1 MAPPPGAPPPSLLP
15 EKPLAMTESRRK
27 SQFYEFFKTILYA
40 LIIAGVVRTFLFE
53 PFNIPSGSMLQNLL
67 IGDYLFVSKYT
78 YGYSTHSLPFGLN
91 LFSGRIFGSLPE
103 RGDVVVFKYPGDNK
117 TDYIKRVIGLPG
129 DTLQVRDGRLY
140 LNGTLVPRQAAGV
153 FDSDECSYP
162 PQRYQVYSET
172 LPNGFQHSILEV
184 DDQSAGDNTRI
195 FTVPARA
202 VFMLGDNRDNSTDS
216 RFNVG
221 FVPLQNIVGKG
232 QLIFFSIDCRH
243 LPVWRFYDRIRWSRL
258 FSRIAAP

>member
-1 MAPPPGAPPPSLLP
+1 
-15 EKPLAMTESRRK
+15 MTSSHRRT
-27 SQFYEFFKTILYA
+27 QVYEFFKTIFYA

-67 IGDYLFVSKYT
+67 IGDYLFVSKYS
-78 YGYSTHSLPFGLN
+78 YGFSTHSLPFGLN
-91 LFSGRIFGSLPE
+91 LFSGRVFGALPE

-129 DTLQVRDGRLY
+129 DTVQLREGRLY
-140 LNGTLVPRQAAGV
+140 LNGSLIPRQPVGR
-153 FDSDECSYP
+153 FTSDECSYP
-162 PQRYQVYSET
+162 PQRYQVYTET

-184 DDQSAGDNTRI
+184 DDESAGDNTRI
-195 FTVPARA
+195 YTVPANA

-221 FVPLQNIVGKG
+221 FVPLQNIVGKA
-232 QLIFFSIDCRH
+232 QIIFFSIDCRD
-243 LPVWRFYDRIRWSRL
+243 LPAWRFYERIRWSRL
-258 FSRIAAP
+258 FDRIASP